1 MTQHRPIDDES
12 IDAQLAVALLQA
24 VAPATPPAGLRPR
37 VLERVRAD
45 VWRPAPAM
53 AGIEVRTLHHDAA
66 AGMVSFLLR
75 AQPGASLPAHVHHA
89 DEECVVLE
97 GEFTLGEHT
106 LRAGDFELGR
116 KGERHPVA
124 MTATGVTVYL
134 RGAVEDYPFAVA
146 A

>member
-1 MTQHRPIDDES
+1 MDDER
-12 IDAQLAVALLQA
+12 IDAALDAALLQA
-24 VAPATPPAGLRPR
+24 LAPVAPPAGLRAR
-37 VLERVRAD
+37 VLGRVRAD
-45 VWRPAPAM
+45 AWRPAPDM
-53 AGIEVRTLHHDAA
+53 AGIEVRTLHHDAV

-75 AQPGASLPAHVHHA
+75 AHPGANLPAHVHHA
-89 DEECVVLE
+89 DEECIVLE